1 MDFFNTKNICCIVL
15 CKRCNHQTILVHLC
29 SFPLPSNNQV
39 PSVEVVNVPKH
50 RKQLDRGQEVK
61 MSKFQVCNLHT
72 CAAFIGNR
80 APYNLSIFCIFR
92 NGNKVW
98 PWPQTRLQPNIY
110 ILHEVKTYAL
120 RALLKALLWF
130 WCLDDNPIKG
140 LTSVLSVEHVLNAK
154 LIGFNTS
161 EQV

>member
-39 PSVEVVNVPKH
+39 PSVKVVNVPKH

-72 CAAFIGNR
+72 CAAFIENR
-80 APYNLSIFCIFR
+80 APYNISIFCIFFIMETKS
-92 NGNKVW
+92 G
-98 PWPQTRLQPNIY
+98 LG
-110 ILHEVKTYAL
+110 
-120 RALLKALLWF
+120 LKRGYSQISIF
-130 WCLDDNPIKG
+130 CMK
-140 LTSVLSVEHVLNAK
+140 
-154 LIGFNTS
+154 
-161 EQV
+161 